1 MYSGLLELCGFE
13 PDEIERER
21 PRIDRAFEIWQ
32 ITAEDIN
39 RAEDRIKRFF
49 DLELTGMRKFRG
61 ICLKEFIDLT
71 LAKEE
76 GKKIVYSSF
85 PPVAQVTGSMALMSD
100 EVYCSV
106 PEPMIMTVMGQYFGK
121 LGPILEKAEEFWLP
135 PGQAH
140 CPFLQARLASVLGGM
155 IPMPDLLIPVG
166 LTCDQAGKT
175 DEIIEYLHG
184 IPVVHIDG
192 CSDEDGERWPHANPR
207 RVQYLVQELKNVARV
222 FQEVIGLEFTEETMA
237 RGLAEWGKLKVI
249 FDEISELRG
258 WADPVPLSEK
268 DWENIC
274 TAMVTCA
281 GRTAREGVDAASILL
296 EELRERTRRGVG
308 VLEKGAPRVINL
320 FPHASDPS
328 VTEVIE
334 KAGLAS
340 VTNFISVAA
349 SSLPDEYESIWEQLA
364 DRHMRGGQRS
374 SGQLTINELKELCRE
389 WDIDGV
395 IIAALSKCRIYNT
408 FPRKAKEVLE
418 REMDIPVLALEQDS
432 VDSREYS
439 AERFRTRVEPFAEIL
454 KDRKKRA
461 LKGGK

>member
-1 MYSGLLELCGFE
+1 
-13 PDEIERER
+13 
-21 PRIDRAFEIWQ
+21 
-32 ITAEDIN
+32 
-39 RAEDRIKRFF
+39 
-49 DLELTGMRKFRG
+49 
-61 ICLKEFIDLT
+61 
-71 LAKEE
+71 
-76 GKKIVYSSF
+76 
-85 PPVAQVTGSMALMSD
+85 
-100 EVYCSV
+100 
-106 PEPMIMTVMGQYFGK
+106 
-121 LGPILEKAEEFWLP
+121 
-135 PGQAH
+135 
-140 CPFLQARLASVLGGM
+140 VLGGM
-155 IPMPDLLIPVG
+155 VPMPDLLIPVG